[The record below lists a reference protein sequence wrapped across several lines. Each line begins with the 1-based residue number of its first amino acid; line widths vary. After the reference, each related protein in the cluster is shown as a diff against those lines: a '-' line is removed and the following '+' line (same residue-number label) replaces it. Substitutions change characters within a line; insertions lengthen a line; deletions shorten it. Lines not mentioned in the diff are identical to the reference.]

1 MLFRRP
7 SVRYG
12 RTPEPETPY
21 QKAAQAWDE
30 RIGAA
35 RIQARN
41 WRLIA
46 FGNLFL
52 AAGLA
57 GGLIWQAARG
67 TVTPWV
73 VEVDKLGQA
82 QAVSPAIADYR
93 PTDPQIAWG
102 VRGHGRAARRL
113 SFWQRASVPRRCP
126 ELGRPSPPSRKALSS
141 ERS

>member
-1 MLFRRP
+1 MQFRRP

-46 FGNLFL
+46 FFKLFL

-57 GGLIWQAARG
+57 SGLVWQAARG
-67 TVTPWV
+67 TITRGWSRSTSSAELSVQ
-73 VEVDKLGQA
+73 VEASASYRCVRLGMGA
-82 QAVSPAIADYR
+82 
-93 PTDPQIAWG
+93 
-102 VRGHGRAARRL
+102 
-113 SFWQRASVPRRCP
+113 
-126 ELGRPSPPSRKALSS
+126 
-141 ERS
+141 